1 MSVTYNYNKLKI
13 AVLGCGNWGK
23 NLIRVLNDLGVLK
36 AVCDIDPSKA
46 ESFSEKYGVP
56 HYSLDKILH
65 SEEFD
70 GVFIATP
77 STTHYELGLTC
88 LKANKHV
95 YMEKPLALCTQHA
108 IALQQQANQQNR
120 ILMVGHLLQ
129 YHSAFH
135 ALKKLKKD
143 GILGSLQYI
152 YCNRFNFGKFR
163 NEESVLWD
171 YAPHD
176 ISMILSL
183 VEDMPYKVM
192 ATNANHL
199 MHTSADT
206 TSVALYFASNI
217 RAHIFSSWLYP
228 FKEQKMIVV
237 GSKAIAIFEDSQP
250 WESKLKLCR
259 YPAEWVDGLPQPF
272 PHQSENVPVVPSEPL
287 LNECRH
293 FLDCIMEHKQPLTDS
308 VEGIKVMTVL
318 DAAALSMTTE
328 EPVKLT
334 DPTQMLDISKKATT
348 APKDTILEGA

>member
-1 MSVTYNYNKLKI
+1 MI
-13 AVLGCGNWGK
+13 GCGNWGK
-23 NLIRVLNDLGVLK
+23 NLIRVLGELGALK
-36 AVCDIDPSKA
+36 AICDTDHAKA
-46 ESFSEKYGVP
+46 ASYSEKYHVQQ
-56 HYSLDKILH
+56 YTFENILK
-65 SEEFD
+65 SDEID
-70 GVFIATP
+70 AVFIATP
-77 STTHYELGLTC
+77 SATHYEIGLAC

-95 YMEKPLALCTQHA
+95 YMEKPLALSTQHA
-108 IALQQQANQQNR
+108 ITLKQQADQQNR
-120 ILMVGHLLQ
+120 LLMVGHLLQ
-129 YHSAFH
+129 YHNAFH

-143 GILGSLQYI
+143 GILGDLQYI

-183 VEDMPYKVM
+183 IEDMPYRVM
-192 ATNANHL
+192 ATNGNHL
-199 MHTSADT
+199 MHTTADT
-206 TSVALYFASNI
+206 TTIALYFASNI

-237 GSKAIAIFEDSQP
+237 GSKAMAIFEDSQP

-287 LNECRH
+287 VNECRH
-293 FLDCIMEHKQPLTDS
+293 FLDCILEHTQPLTDS
-308 VEGIKVMTVL
+308 IEGIRVMTVL

-334 DPTQMLDISKKATT
+334 DPTQMLELSKKASVKSKQNRSIHPST
-348 APKDTILEGA
+348 